1 MSVQTEFIPLLREC
15 IKTFDSFEFE
25 ANQVAFHDTES
36 HWMAIICQISVIVLG
51 TKVEMELTVS
61 RQNLD
66 LMLLSPIMGIV
77 SSATHIPVFANPV
90 GRGYLNR
97 DHDNFSVRG
106 AQALLISLIEVVNIY
121 KLASLSP
128 NAILTYY
135 SIAFEKAKRINN
147 EIVFAQLSP
156 LSTEG
161 HKSSQFLTEIIMDKY
176 GFCTNY
182 PQNIL
187 ISFQNIIINH
197 SNIFKPELN

>member
-1 MSVQTEFIPLLREC
+1 MSVQTEFIPLLRDC
-15 IKTFDSFEFE
+15 INTFDSFEFE
-25 ANQVAFHDTES
+25 AKQVEFHTTES
-36 HWMAIICQISVIVLG
+36 HWRAMICQISVIVLG
-51 TKVEMELTVS
+51 TTVKMELTVS

-66 LMLLSPIMGIV
+66 LMLLSPIKGIV
-77 SSATHIPVFANPV
+77 SSASHIPVFANPI

-106 AQALLISLIEVVNIY
+106 AKALLISLIEVVNIY
-121 KLASLSP
+121 KLASLFP

-135 SIAFEKAKRINN
+135 SIAFEKAKRINH

-161 HKSSQFLTEIIMDKY
+161 HMSSQFLTEIIMDKY

-197 SNIFKPELN
+197 RNIFKPELN